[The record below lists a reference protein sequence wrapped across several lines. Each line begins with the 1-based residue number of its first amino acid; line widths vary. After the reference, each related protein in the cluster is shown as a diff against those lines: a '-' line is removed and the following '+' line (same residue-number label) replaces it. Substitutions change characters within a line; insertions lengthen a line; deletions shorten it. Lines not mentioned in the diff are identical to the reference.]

1 ITTGPVTSSTTAV
14 VETTTSVPGVT
25 TKSPGTTV
33 VTSKP
38 SVVTTTINVPSPT
51 STVATTKS
59 VETTVSKKTTSSE
72 KTTAKIATT
81 TPPKKITTGP
91 VTSSTTA
98 VVETTTSVPG
108 VTTKSPGTTVVTSK
122 PSVVTTTIN
131 VPSPRSTEATT
142 NLVETTASKKTTS
155 SEKTTAKIDDNPPP
169 KKYHWPTSKKTT
181 SSEKTTAKIVTT
193 TTPKKITT
201 GPVTSSTT
209 AVVKTTTSV
218 PPVTPTSPATTI
230 GVVTG
235 NLQPT
240 VITKPSLLET
250 TTIAASTG
258 SSRTTAQ
265 ATTSIAPITQTLPGS
280 ITVYTTL
287 PARTTVGST
296 PSLFTTSTT
305 ICVCI
310 VNGTSHRPGDLVYNV
325 TDGIGWC
332 YVAYCNASCKV
343 ETKSSLCPTTQ
354 PSTTAS
360 STTAVIGTTTKAT
373 ISSTTT
379 IPTSTFTPSTTPS
392 TTTVDCND
400 VNPPRKNGQS
410 WMVSNCT
417 TATCTNG
424 KVTKTSTPC
433 PKVQQPICANG
444 RQVVKVF
451 DDNGCCFHYECEC
464 VCSVWAGS
472 HYLTFDGKSYDF
484 NKACSYYLVKEI
496 ITKYNLTIIVNNHD
510 CNPSDS
516 TFCPQALTVTYQSY
530 TVVLTQ
536 LNTSGS
542 AVNVVYVNQK
552 RIYPAYTNSV
562 LRLTS
567 TDMVITLEIPGIHI
581 KVVYTGSSF
590 SIDLPYSL
598 FGGNTEGQCGTCDNF
613 QNNDCRAPN
622 GQVESC
628 SESAGQWQVPGT
640 LCVTPT
646 TLPPT
651 LTTSKPLYTTTK
663 PACKPAIC
671 DLLTSSV
678 FAPCHTVI
686 PPGPFVKSCVSDICN
701 NGDNTCSS
709 LKAYAT
715 YCSNAGVCIDWR
727 SATNGQCERT
737 CPNDKV
743 YMACGPSVELTCNER
758 YNKRFQADNQSAT
771 NYTQEGCFCPHDT
784 ILFNTVYD
792 TCVTSCDCV
801 GPDGKPKQPGET
813 WTSDCNT
820 CMCDKDSMSIQC
832 LPVQC
837 PSVQSPNCSGPGQQ
851 LVNKTDGC
859 CTTPS
864 CECNVNLCPA
874 PITCPLGF
882 QLDITNSTC
891 CQSYKCVPKGV
902 CVYDM
907 TEYKPGAKIP
917 TPETI
922 SVPPLDAPS
931 TSPSETTAAPSGAG
945 QPSRTTAA
953 PSGAGQPSRTTAAPS
968 GAGQPSRTT
977 AAPSEQDNHQE
988 QQQPHQS
995 GQPSRTTAAPS
1006 GAGQPSRTTAAPS
1019 GAGQPSGTTAA
1030 PSRAGQP
1037 SRTTAAP
1044 LESFRPGACQECY
1057 CGPKMD
1063 PITELNIITC
1073 KPIVCNTNCSEGYE
1087 YQTVP
1092 DKCCGKCVPK
1102 SCSVTTPDN
1111 TIIIIEVGKTFVPA
1125 NDKCVQYTCEKIN
1138 GQLVT
1143 KETKSTCP
1151 PFNPLDCEPGT
1162 ETTDSNGCCKRC
1174 KLRSICEVQS
1184 KQTVI
1189 TVNDCKSTQLV
1200 NMSSCGG
1207 HCGSS
1212 SIYSAAANRMI
1223 HQCECCQE
1231 ATTSQKQ
1238 VELTCGDGSKVQ
1250 HSYIVVETCR
1260 CIKAEC
1266 VAETT
1271 SKQQRSRRR

>member
-1 ITTGPVTSSTTAV
+1 
-14 VETTTSVPGVT
+14 
-25 TKSPGTTV
+25 
-33 VTSKP
+33 
-38 SVVTTTINVPSPT
+38 
-51 STVATTKS
+51 
-59 VETTVSKKTTSSE
+59 
-72 KTTAKIATT
+72 
-81 TPPKKITTGP
+81 
-91 VTSSTTA
+91 
-98 VVETTTSVPG
+98 
-108 VTTKSPGTTVVTSK
+108 
-122 PSVVTTTIN
+122 
-131 VPSPRSTEATT
+131 
-142 NLVETTASKKTTS
+142 
-155 SEKTTAKIDDNPPP
+155 
-169 KKYHWPTSKKTT
+169 
-181 SSEKTTAKIVTT
+181 
-193 TTPKKITT
+193 
-201 GPVTSSTT
+201 
-209 AVVKTTTSV
+209 
-218 PPVTPTSPATTI
+218 
-230 GVVTG
+230 
-235 NLQPT
+235 
-240 VITKPSLLET
+240 
-250 TTIAASTG
+250 
-258 SSRTTAQ
+258 
-265 ATTSIAPITQTLPGS
+265 
-280 ITVYTTL
+280 
-287 PARTTVGST
+287 
-296 PSLFTTSTT
+296 
-305 ICVCI
+305 
-310 VNGTSHRPGDLVYNV
+310 
-325 TDGIGWC
+325 
-332 YVAYCNASCKV
+332 
-343 ETKSSLCPTTQ
+343 
-354 PSTTAS
+354 
-360 STTAVIGTTTKAT
+360 
-373 ISSTTT
+373 
-379 IPTSTFTPSTTPS
+379 
-392 TTTVDCND
+392 
-400 VNPPRKNGQS
+400 
-410 WMVSNCT
+410 M
-417 TATCTNG
+417 
-424 KVTKTSTPC
+424 
-433 PKVQQPICANG
+433 
-444 RQVVKVF
+444 
-451 DDNGCCFHYECEC
+451 
-464 VCSVWAGS
+464 
-472 HYLTFDGKSYDF
+472 TFDGKSYDF
-484 NKACSYYLVKEI
+484 NKMCSYYLVKEI
-496 ITKYNLTIIVNNHD
+496 ITKYNLNIIVNNHD

-516 TFCPQALTVTYQSY
+516 TFCPQALTVTYLSY

-567 TDMVITLEIPGIHI
+567 TDMVITLEIPEINT

-590 SIDLPYSL
+590 SIDLSYSL

-613 QNNDCRAPN
+613 HNNDCRAPN

-640 LCVTPT
+640 PCVTPT
-646 TLPPT
+646 TPPPT

-663 PACKPAIC
+663 PTCKPAIC

-678 FAPCHTVI
+678 FAPCNTVI

-709 LKAYAT
+709 LEAYAT
-715 YCSNAGVCIDWR
+715 DCSNAGVCIDWR

-737 CPNDKV
+737 CPNNKV
-743 YMACGPSVELTCNER
+743 YMACGPTVEPTCNER
-758 YNKRFQADNQSAT
+758 YNNRFQADNQSAT

-792 TCVTSCDCV
+792 TCVTTCDCV
-801 GPDGKPKQPGET
+801 GPDGKPKQPGDT

-882 QLDITNSTC
+882 QLDVTNSTC
-891 CQSYKCVPKGV
+891 CQSYECVPKGV

-931 TSPSETTAAPSGAG
+931 TSPSETTAAPSGAE
-945 QPSRTTAA
+945 QPSGTTAA
-953 PSGAGQPSRTTAAPS
+953 PSG
-968 GAGQPSRTT
+968 
-977 AAPSEQDNHQE
+977 D
-988 QQQPHQS
+988 
-995 GQPSRTTAAPS
+995 
-1006 GAGQPSRTTAAPS
+1006 
-1019 GAGQPSGTTAA
+1019 GQPSGTTAA
-1030 PSRAGQP
+1030 PS
-1037 SRTTAAP
+1037 
-1044 LESFRPGACQECY
+1044 ESFRPGACQECY
-1057 CGPKMD
+1057 CGSKMD

-1073 KPIVCNTNCSEGYE
+1073 KPIFCNTNCSEGYE

-1111 TIIIIEVGKTFVPA
+1111 TIIIIEVGNTFVPA

-1212 SIYSAAANRMI
+1212 SIYSAAANKMI

-1260 CIKAEC
+1260 CTKAEC

-1271 SKQQRSRRR
+1271 SKEQRRRRR

>member
-1 ITTGPVTSSTTAV
+1 
-14 VETTTSVPGVT
+14 
-25 TKSPGTTV
+25 
-33 VTSKP
+33 TSKP
-38 SVVTTTINVPSPT
+38 SVVTTTFNIPSPT

-59 VETTVSKKTTSSE
+59 
-72 KTTAKIATT
+72 I
-81 TPPKKITTGP
+81 
-91 VTSSTTA
+91 
-98 VVETTTSVPG
+98 
-108 VTTKSPGTTVVTSK
+108 
-122 PSVVTTTIN
+122 
-131 VPSPRSTEATT
+131 
-142 NLVETTASKKTTS
+142 ETTA
-155 SEKTTAKIDDNPPP
+155 
-169 KKYHWPTSKKTT
+169 SKKTT

-451 DDNGCCFHYECEC
+451 DDNGCCFHYEC

-727 SATNGQCERT
+727 SATNGQCDTTKGSRQIT
-737 CPNDKV
+737 NQRLTTLKRAAFV
-743 YMACGPSVELTCNER
+743 LMIPS
-758 YNKRFQADNQSAT
+758 YS
-771 NYTQEGCFCPHDT
+771 TQFMTHVLPP
-784 ILFNTVYD
+784 V
-792 TCVTSCDCV
+792 
-801 GPDGKPKQPGET
+801 PGET

-907 TEYKPGAKIP
+907 TEYK
-917 TPETI
+917 
-922 SVPPLDAPS
+922 
-931 TSPSETTAAPSGAG
+931 
-945 QPSRTTAA
+945 
-953 PSGAGQPSRTTAAPS
+953 
-968 GAGQPSRTT
+968 
-977 AAPSEQDNHQE
+977 
-988 QQQPHQS
+988 
-995 GQPSRTTAAPS
+995 
-1006 GAGQPSRTTAAPS
+1006 
-1019 GAGQPSGTTAA
+1019 
-1030 PSRAGQP
+1030 
-1037 SRTTAAP
+1037 
-1044 LESFRPGACQECY
+1044 
-1057 CGPKMD
+1057 
-1063 PITELNIITC
+1063 
-1073 KPIVCNTNCSEGYE
+1073 
-1087 YQTVP
+1087 
-1092 DKCCGKCVPK
+1092 
-1102 SCSVTTPDN
+1102 
-1111 TIIIIEVGKTFVPA
+1111 
-1125 NDKCVQYTCEKIN
+1125 
-1138 GQLVT
+1138 GQLNWANSREIANSMGKVGILL
-1143 KETKSTCP
+1143 KSP
-1151 PFNPLDCEPGT
+1151 A
-1162 ETTDSNGCCKRC
+1162 R
-1174 KLRSICEVQS
+1174 
-1184 KQTVI
+1184 
-1189 TVNDCKSTQLV
+1189 
-1200 NMSSCGG
+1200 
-1207 HCGSS
+1207 
-1212 SIYSAAANRMI
+1212 
-1223 HQCECCQE
+1223 
-1231 ATTSQKQ
+1231 
-1238 VELTCGDGSKVQ
+1238 
-1250 HSYIVVETCR
+1250 
-1260 CIKAEC
+1260 
-1266 VAETT
+1266 
-1271 SKQQRSRRR
+1271 